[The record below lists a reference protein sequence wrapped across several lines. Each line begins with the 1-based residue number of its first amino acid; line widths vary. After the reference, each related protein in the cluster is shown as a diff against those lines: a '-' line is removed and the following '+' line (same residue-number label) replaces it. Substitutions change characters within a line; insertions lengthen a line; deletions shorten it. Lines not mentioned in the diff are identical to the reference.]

1 MRTCRQAPA
10 IHESP
15 ARSRWAAPL
24 RRRWPAAWLA
34 GWAAFATALPAG
46 AAAGGA
52 TVRGVVRVPAGF
64 EPHTPFTE
72 RTYWSLP
79 NGLLPTA
86 APLTDWRRSVVVWL
100 DGPSARDRSRAPAD
114 ITMADAR
121 FVPPVVAIEA
131 GRSARFVNRDSV
143 LHLLEPVSGK
153 FMAAES
159 VGPGDTT
166 ERQFDRPGTYRV
178 RCSEVPHMEATIL
191 VLQQGQA
198 AEVSAD
204 GSFQFNGVPP
214 GIYTVQVWYAGEWM
228 FKQSVEVGG
237 KPVVVEARLRKA
249 QQRKE

>member
-1 MRTCRQAPA
+1 MRTRQQAATLAPS
-10 IHESP
+10 SP
-15 ARSRWAAPL
+15 ARRWALSIL
-24 RRRWPAAWLA
+24 RRRAATWLA
-34 GWAAFATALPAG
+34 GWATFATALPLAL
-46 AAAGGA
+46 ATGGA

-64 EPHTPFTE
+64 EPHRPFTE
-72 RTYWSLP
+72 RTYWTLP

-86 APLTDWRRSVVVWL
+86 PPLADWHRAVVVWL
-100 DGPSARDRSRAPAD
+100 DGPVTGGRARTPPA

-131 GRSARFVNRDSV
+131 GGSVRFVNRDSV

-159 VGPGDTT
+159 VGPGDNT

-198 AEVSAD
+198 AELAGD
-204 GSFQFNGVPP
+204 GSFQLTNATP
-214 GIYTVQVWYAGEWM
+214 GIHTLRVWYAGEWM

-237 KPVVVEARLRKA
+237 RAVVVEARLR
-249 QQRKE
+249 QPRQRQE